1 MKIEGFK
8 KKAKALGYSSF
19 EGVPMFKGEIIPK
32 GKLAFD
38 FSYNVLTTC
47 FDRLVDIEK
56 TPGLYQIFTLDGLP
70 LKVGIAKNLRS
81 RLNQHL
87 KSSQKRLKSTI
98 DGEAVSGNDINTIL
112 KNSTDLNERLK
123 AWEASKEVGVGLK
136 AGLTNLV
143 GLRNKTVQALNY
155 KDYFSYQVSDYGMSR
170 AEMLALCE
178 QLVVDIWPLYRE
190 LHTYA
195 RPKDWWTKP
204 ALSHRQSQ
212 SCS

>member
-47 FDRLVDIEK
+47 FDRLVDIEN

-98 DGEAVSGNDINTIL
+98 DGEVLEPSHLQSKQSIL
-112 KNSTDLNERLK
+112 AKHLYFDS
-123 AWEASKEVGVGLK
+123 S
-136 AGLTNLV
+136 LTNDNDLKTEC
-143 GLRNKTVQALNY
+143 GRRNFLTKETYLLITYTCDREEAKRLEKIAESSDMWRY
-155 KDYFSYQVSDYGMSR
+155 KGKVK
-170 AEMLALCE
+170 
-178 QLVVDIWPLYRE
+178 II
-190 LHTYA
+190 
-195 RPKDWWTKP
+195 
-204 ALSHRQSQ
+204 
-212 SCS
+212 